1 MDNENINKTYPQDN
15 ANSQNNTYSQDNA
28 YSQNNTYSQVSYSTP
43 NYASQST
50 YYQ

>member
-15 ANSQNNTYSQDNA
+15 A
-28 YSQNNTYSQVSYSTP
+28 YSQNNTYSQGSYSTP

>member
-1 MDNENINKTYPQDN
+1 MDNENINKTYP
-15 ANSQNNTYSQDNA
+15 QDNA